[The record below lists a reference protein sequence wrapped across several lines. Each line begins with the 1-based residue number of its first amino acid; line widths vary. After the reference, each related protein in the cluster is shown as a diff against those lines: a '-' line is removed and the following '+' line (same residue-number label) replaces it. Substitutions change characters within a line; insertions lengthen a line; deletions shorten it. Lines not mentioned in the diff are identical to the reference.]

1 MRYLTKSTST
11 KAGLVSLCLLV
22 LAACSNNVP
31 ASKPIKPPTL
41 QCPQSQQCRLPSLRL
56 QNNGD
61 LAKALDQTL
70 TTIELCQIELQAYE
84 QCVEQYNQTNQQAG
98 H

>member
-1 MRYLTKSTST
+1 MRYLTKSTNT
-11 KAGLVSLCLLV
+11 KAGLISLCLTALV
-22 LAACSNNVP
+22 GCSTNAP
-31 ASKPIKPPTL
+31 ASKIIKPPVL
-41 QCPQSQQCRLPSLRL
+41 QCPHSQQCRLPSLRI

-61 LAKALDQTL
+61 LAKALDQTM